1 MEQPRKVLCGT
12 PKTDRQLKNAL
23 LADSSSSPKITVWGE
38 LVDRVPKN
46 VTIEFTLVKLDS
58 YYGLRLSTLQPTQID
73 LSDKEINVDWNL
85 YNLLSDTKTW
95 HFQLN

>member
-1 MEQPRKVLCGT
+1 MKVSCGT
-12 PKTDRQLKNAL
+12 PKTERQLKNAL
-23 LADSSSSPKITVWGE
+23 LAGSSSSAKITVWGE
-38 LVDRVPKN
+38 LVDQVPKN
-46 VTIEFTLVKLDS
+46 VTIEFTLVKLES

-73 LSDKEINVDWNL
+73 LSDKEMNVDWNL